1 MTQITKLKQL
11 LEALNQIVLRATTVF
26 ISVLSAFYTQKT
38 GPEDAGISK
47 ILIGKNRK
55 PLQNN

>member
-26 ISVLSAFYTQKT
+26 MFCQHFNTKT
-38 GPEDAGISK
+38 GPEDAAISK

-55 PLQNN
+55 PFKNN